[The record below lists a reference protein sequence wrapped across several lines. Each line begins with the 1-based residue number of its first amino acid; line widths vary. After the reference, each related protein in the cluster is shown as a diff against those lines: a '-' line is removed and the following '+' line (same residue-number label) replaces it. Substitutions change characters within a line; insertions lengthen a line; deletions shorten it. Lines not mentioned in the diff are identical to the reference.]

1 MDVLEYASRH
11 NGIVTTAEVEA
22 AGFAR
27 SRLSEAV
34 RCGTLVR
41 VARGV
46 YCQAEA
52 WEDEYLVACLRFP
65 KGVLSHGT
73 ALFLHD
79 LTDRTPECVTMTFP
93 RSHNASSAR
102 GAGVLVRT
110 CERGLTELGLSE
122 VRTPSGNVV
131 RCYDVER
138 SLCDMLR
145 GTSVVDVQVLNP
157 AMRSYLASGARDVPK
172 LLGYARELG
181 VDRKVRTYVEVL
193 L

>member
-1 MDVLEYASRH
+1 MGVLEYASQH
-11 NGIVTTAEVEA
+11 DGIVTTAQVEE

-27 SRLSEAV
+27 ARLSEAV
-34 RCGTLVR
+34 ACGSLVR

-73 ALFLHD
+73 ALFLHE
-79 LTDRTPECVTMTFP
+79 LTDRTPERVTMTFP

-110 CERGLTELGLSE
+110 CARGLVELGLSE

-131 RCYDVER
+131 RCYDAER

-145 GTSVVDVQVLNP
+145 GTSAVDVQVLDP
-157 AMRSYLASGARDVPK
+157 AMRSYLSSGVRDIPK
-172 LLGYARELG
+172 LLGYAQELG
-181 VDRKVRTYVEVL
+181 VDRKVRSYVEVL